1 MTVGRRLSGSAVV
14 LAVIVAAAFAL
25 RVLGLQYGLPA
36 VYNMDESAIM
46 RHALSFARGTLEP
59 RNYLYPSFYF
69 YALFAWVGAYLAFV
83 WLTGGVA
90 SSAALKQMFFT
101 HPTAIYTAGRTLTA
115 ICGTLGVLAVF
126 KLGHRVFDTRTG
138 ITAAVFLAVAPLA
151 VRDSHY
157 VKHDVPVTL
166 LIVLAHIAIT
176 RIWPSPPQDGVS
188 RNEVVVAGAAC
199 GAAFA
204 THYYSIFLVLPLAW
218 AVVQRWR
225 HAGARVVSRL
235 LFTAGIVSAVV
246 SFLLSPFVLIE
257 PVEAW
262 RDITANRQIVVDRA
276 FDQGAFSPGARYLD
290 ILWTD
295 SMGRAVVG
303 AGMLGVGWML
313 VTAPARAV
321 LLLLFPIGFFAFITN
336 TVPASRYL
344 NPVLP
349 FVALFAAWTL
359 ARLAELFRAPAA
371 AYWIAVVLLAAPSA
385 VASVRS
391 DLFFRTDDT
400 RALAEQFVEQRVPS
414 GTTVLIQPYSVSLM
428 QSREG
433 LIEALRKTVGD
444 EQAGSTLFQIQLSLE
459 PYPTPAYRLIWLGRG
474 GLDED
479 KIYVDPAELTGPNP
493 LAPLRRL
500 GVTYVILKRYNQL
513 DPELMPLAA
522 ALEQHGRLIAEFSPY
537 RSGLSE
543 QERTRI
549 DPFLHNTD
557 TRIDEALERPG
568 PPLEIWQLDGPD
580 S

>member
-1 MTVGRRLSGSAVV
+1 MTVRRRLSGPAAVLTAIV
-14 LAVIVAAAFAL
+14 VAAFTL

-69 YALFAWVGAYLAFV
+69 YVLFAWVGVYLAFV

-90 SSAALKQMFFT
+90 SVAALKQMFFT
-101 HPTAIYTAGRTLTA
+101 HPTAIYTAGRMLTA

-126 KLGHRVFDTRTG
+126 KLAQRMFDGRIG
-138 ITAAVFLAVAPLA
+138 IAAALFLAVAPLA

-176 RIWPSPPQDGVS
+176 RIWPYPPQPGRS
-188 RNEVVVAGAAC
+188 QNEVIVAGAAC

-218 AVVQRWR
+218 AVALRWR
-225 HAGARVVSRL
+225 HAGARVVFRL

-246 SFLLSPFVLIE
+246 FFLLSPFVLIE

-262 RDITANRQIVVDRA
+262 RDITANREIVVDRA
-276 FDQGAFSPGARYLD
+276 FDEGAFSPAARYLE

-295 SMGRAVVG
+295 SMGRAIVA

-321 LLLLFPIGFFAFITN
+321 LLLLFPVAFFAFITN

-349 FVALFAAWTL
+349 FVAIFAAWTL
-359 ARLAELFRAPAA
+359 ARVAELFRAPAA
-371 AYWIAVVLLAAPSA
+371 AYWAAVVLVAAPPL
-385 VASVRS
+385 VASIRS

-400 RALAEQFVEQRVPS
+400 RALAERFVETRIPS
-414 GTTVLIQPYSVSLM
+414 GATVLVQPYSVTLM

-433 LIEALRKTVGD
+433 LVEALRTTRGS
-444 EQAGSTLFQIQLSLE
+444 EQAGSTLYQIQLALD
-459 PYPTPAYRLIWLGRG
+459 PYPVPAYRLIWLGRG

-479 KIYVDPAELTGPNP
+479 KLYVDPAELSGPDP
-493 LAPLRRL
+493 LAPLRRR

-522 ALEQHGRLIAEFSPY
+522 ALAQQGRLIAEFSPY
-537 RSGLSE
+537 RAGLSE
-543 QERTRI
+543 AERERT

-557 TRIDEALERPG
+557 TRIVEALERPG